1 MGFGVFIHRS
11 DSIYDDSPAERYQ
24 FPSQYLR
31 RVEACV
37 GDWIIYY
44 EPSKVDDT
52 RGYFAM
58 AKVQQVI
65 PDPAAPGMYLALIEP
80 GSYLDFANPVPFNG
94 IDGLAE
100 RGLLNDQGRISGRA
114 QSAVRPISPSDF
126 NRIVDL
132 GLDARELLLPRVDE
146 TGISSGFEDEG
157 AAFQFEQS
165 RDRVS
170 YIGSRIARDRIFRRI
185 VLRAYDE
192 RCAITG
198 LKLIN
203 GGGRAEVSA
212 AHIRPVEKNGP
223 DIVSNG
229 IALSGTAHWMF
240 DRGLISLSDDLEIL
254 ISRQVN
260 DLESVQT
267 FINKTRRA
275 IPPRRQIER
284 PHPHFLQWHRERQR
298 LASGLGLAD
307 LRDTQSFARS
317 TYAPSA
323 VITTTRVP
331 GAMCGG
337 TVVRTPLEST
347 AGL

>member
-1 MGFGVFIHRS
+1 MAFGVFIHRT
-11 DSIYDDSPAERYQ
+11 DSIYDDSPAEQYQ
-24 FPSQYLR
+24 FPRQYLR

-44 EPSKVDDT
+44 EPSKVTET

-65 PDPAAPGMYLALIEP
+65 PDLSAPDMYLALIEP
-80 GSYLDFANPVPFNG
+80 GTYLDFVNPVPFSG
-94 IDGLAE
+94 ADGLVE
-100 RGLLNDQGRISGRA
+100 RGLLNNEGRISGRA
-114 QSAVRPISPSDF
+114 QSAVRALSPADF
-126 NRIVDL
+126 NRIIDL
-132 GLDARELLLPRVDE
+132 AFDASEVVPRVEE
-146 TGISSGFEDEG
+146 TGFQEEQ
-157 AAFQFEQS
+157 APFQFEQS
-165 RDRVS
+165 RDRAN
-170 YIGSRIARDRIFRRI
+170 YIGSRIVRDRIFRRI

-212 AHIRPVEKNGP
+212 AHIRPVERNGP
-223 DIVSNG
+223 DVINNG

-260 DLESVQT
+260 DVDSVQG

-275 IPPRRQIER
+275 LLPSRLSER
-284 PHPHFLQWHRERQR
+284 PHPRFLQWHREHCFKQ
-298 LASGLGLAD
+298 
-307 LRDTQSFARS
+307 
-317 TYAPSA
+317 
-323 VITTTRVP
+323 
-331 GAMCGG
+331 
-337 TVVRTPLEST
+337 
-347 AGL
+347 